1 MFRMKKN
8 KSILFGILIGVG
20 SFLLILAVVCIIV
33 TKTNRVKEQTE
44 TLAEEKQEN
53 PKTKA
58 EEEANTPKVV
68 ESLTLAGNVERNAI
82 TISFDK
88 AVKDYVPC
96 VEAYSIEPDCS
107 NVFDIDRYYLND
119 AEKKLLSENGFFV
132 YTANNAEFFDTYE
145 FNRYSQHASFVTTDS
160 MMHTYHLYFAMLQ
173 KNTEKQYLNSEL
185 IALSKHMYENSLR
198 LEEQL
203 KGSEWENAA
212 AMNVAYFT
220 IGALLSGNDVDV
232 PGNVKDIVNTE
243 MEFINAADSVHH
255 SVLIDEDEDYS
266 QYKPRGYYEGDE
278 ELEKYFRT
286 MMWYGR
292 RNFKQSEEE
301 ENRIAL
307 LINLTMDDEAYTS
320 WEKIYSVTAFFAGA
334 SDDSGYCEYK
344 PLINQAYGENMKVSD
359 IIGNEKGWAKYQELI
374 STLEP
379 PAINSAIFNDNE
391 GVTDRLEDS
400 KGFRFMGQR
409 FSVDAAVFTQLCY
422 SKVKENSD
430 GEYRMLPDALD
441 VPAALGSDEALSI
454 LEDNGNFEYK
464 NYEQNMN
471 KVKETLGDAASDS
484 LWNASL
490 YGGWLHTLSPLLKEK
505 GAGYP
510 SFMTNKAWTRKS
522 LESYLGSYTELKH
535 DTILYS
541 KQFMAEMGGG
551 DDTIYDDR
559 GYVEPEPELFYSLQ
573 QLSLDT
579 ISGLEGFGLISDADK
594 ENMMILANMS
604 EKLGD
609 ISIKELTCESLTDE
623 EFDFIREYG
632 GNLEHLWRKT
642 ITDKAEDEYVASE
655 EYPCALIADIA
666 TDPNGYVLEE
676 ALGGASTIY
685 VVFPLDGELHIGK
698 GSVFSYYQFNVEIP
712 DRMTDSDWRRK
723 IGMEMN
729 DDMEY
734 NMGDDVPNPEWTD
747 MYRYKYVYEG
757 DY

>member
-1 MFRMKKN
+1 
-8 KSILFGILIGVG
+8 
-20 SFLLILAVVCIIV
+20 
-33 TKTNRVKEQTE
+33 
-44 TLAEEKQEN
+44 
-53 PKTKA
+53 
-58 EEEANTPKVV
+58 
-68 ESLTLAGNVERNAI
+68 
-82 TISFDK
+82 
-88 AVKDYVPC
+88 
-96 VEAYSIEPDCS
+96 
-107 NVFDIDRYYLND
+107 
-119 AEKKLLSENGFFV
+119 
-132 YTANNAEFFDTYE
+132 
-145 FNRYSQHASFVTTDS
+145 
-160 MMHTYHLYFAMLQ
+160 
-173 KNTEKQYLNSEL
+173 
-185 IALSKHMYENSLR
+185 
-198 LEEQL
+198 
-203 KGSEWENAA
+203 
-212 AMNVAYFT
+212 
-220 IGALLSGNDVDV
+220 
-232 PGNVKDIVNTE
+232 
-243 MEFINAADSVHH
+243 
-255 SVLIDEDEDYS
+255 
-266 QYKPRGYYEGDE
+266 
-278 ELEKYFRT
+278 
-286 MMWYGR
+286 
-292 RNFKQSEEE
+292 
-301 ENRIAL
+301 
-307 LINLTMDDEAYTS
+307 
-320 WEKIYSVTAFFAGA
+320 
-334 SDDSGYCEYK
+334 
-344 PLINQAYGENMKVSD
+344 
-359 IIGNEKGWAKYQELI
+359 
-374 STLEP
+374 
-379 PAINSAIFNDNE
+379 
-391 GVTDRLEDS
+391 
-400 KGFRFMGQR
+400 MGQR

-471 KVKETLGDAASDS
+471 KVKETLGDEASDS